1 MRNSNRR
8 RLKGSCSQRQWQRE
22 KKTPRQ
28 ISLVGFVHPT
38 KYNGCTYAHD
48 IVAYAYKHG
57 YTPAHIHVS
66 LTCAHLCIALKELTE
81 DLNSVAADWF
91 ELGVQLDIEDGELR
105 GVSGKENA
113 AAKCFQKTLSLWWKS
128 GTPTLK
134 AITDALR
141 SSVIGHNN
149 LARKVEKGLFI

>member
-1 MRNSNRR
+1 MRMALSPKHTNT
-8 RLKGSCSQRQWQRE
+8 RLH
-22 KKTPRQ
+22 TNM
-28 ISLVGFVHPT
+28 H
-38 KYNGCTYAHD
+38 TY
-48 IVAYAYKHG
+48 
-57 YTPAHIHVS
+57 TFQ
-66 LTCAHLCIALKELTE
+66 CAHLCIALKELTE

-149 LARKVEKGLFI
+149 LARKLEKGLS

>member
-1 MRNSNRR
+1 MRM
-8 RLKGSCSQRQWQRE
+8 
-22 KKTPRQ
+22 
-28 ISLVGFVHPT
+28 
-38 KYNGCTYAHD
+38 AA
-48 IVAYAYKHG
+48 IVACAYKHTVT
-57 YTPAHIHVS
+57 YQHAHIHVS
-66 LTCAHLCIALKELTE
+66 HLSIALKELTE

-149 LARKVEKGLFI
+149 LARKLEKGLS

>member
-1 MRNSNRR
+1 MHAC
-8 RLKGSCSQRQWQRE
+8 K
-22 KKTPRQ
+22 
-28 ISLVGFVHPT
+28 
-38 KYNGCTYAHD
+38 
-48 IVAYAYKHG
+48 
-57 YTPAHIHVS
+57 PAHQHIHLS
-66 LTCAHLCIALKELTE
+66 STCAHLYTALKELTE

-113 AAKCFQKTLSLWWKS
+113 AAKCFQKTLSLWWRS

-134 AITDALR
+134 AVTDALR

-149 LARKVEKGLFI
+149 LARKLEKGLCILPVLSIYLALQGLKLCVHQPQVSCTYFGLCYRRKILFPKMISEHLSCGML

>member
-1 MRNSNRR
+1 MHTNT
-8 RLKGSCSQRQWQRE
+8 RLH
-22 KKTPRQ
+22 TNM
-28 ISLVGFVHPT
+28 H
-38 KYNGCTYAHD
+38 TYTFQC
-48 IVAYAYKHG
+48 V
-57 YTPAHIHVS
+57 
-66 LTCAHLCIALKELTE
+66 HLCIALKELTE

-141 SSVIGHNN
+141 SRVIGHNN
-149 LARKVEKGLFI
+149 LAIKVEKGLS